1 MAILLRMNVVVV
13 DGEHLTLEE
22 IYAVAVDNVPVE
34 ISSDARQKVEQSR
47 SYVERLVEEDSVVY
61 GVTTGFG
68 RFSNVKI
75 EHDDVLTLQENLI
88 MSHQT
93 GVGEPFP
100 EDIVRAIMLLR
111 ANTLAKGHSG
121 IRVKVIQTLVEM
133 LNKRVHPVIPR
144 KGSVGASGDLAPL
157 AHLAGVLIG
166 QGEAWYN
173 GNRLPGANAMKRAG
187 IEPVQLHAKEGLALI
202 NGTQVMT
209 GLGVLIQL
217 QAERLAK
224 VFDIAGAITLEA
236 LKGTDTAFLELTH
249 KIRPHKGQRASA
261 RNLLKLLRGSDVI
274 QSHKHCSKVQD
285 AYSLRCMP
293 QVHGAS
299 KDVLRYVRGVLDVEI
314 NSATDNPLIFP
325 EQEMVISGG
334 NFHGQPIALAL
345 DFLAMGLAELANISE
360 RRIEHLVDP
369 DVSGLPGFLVKEG
382 GLNSGFMIAQVTAVA
397 LVSEN
402 KVLCHPASVDS
413 IPTSANKEDHVSMGT
428 TAAVKAL
435 EVLKNVQNVASI
447 ELLCGVQ
454 GLDFLTPLRPGN
466 GVKKAYD
473 VIRQS
478 VPYLENDRPLYQDM
492 QRCLELIIN
501 NTLLHEVEQE
511 IGELEL

>member
-1 MAILLRMNVVVV
+1 MNVVIV

-22 IYAVAVDNVPVE
+22 IYAVAVENVPVE
-34 ISSDARQKVEQSR
+34 LYADAVENIRTSREYVEQ
-47 SYVERLVEEDSVVY
+47 LVEQDDIVY

-68 RFSNVKI
+68 KFSNVKI
-75 EHDDVLTLQENLI
+75 KHEDVLTLQENLI
-88 MSHQT
+88 VSHQT
-93 GVGEPFP
+93 GVGEPFS

-111 ANTLAKGHSG
+111 ANTLSKGFSG
-121 IRVKVIQTLVEM
+121 VRPCVVQTIIEM
-133 LNKRVHPVIPR
+133 LNKRIHPVIPR

-157 AHLAGVLIG
+157 AHLAGVIIG
-166 QGEAWYN
+166 HGEAWYN
-173 GNRLPGANAMKRAG
+173 GQRLPGADAMKRAG
-187 IEPVQLHAKEGLALI
+187 IEPLQLQAKEGLALI

-224 VFDIAGAITLEA
+224 VLDIAGAITLEA

-249 KIRPHKGQRASA
+249 RVRPHQGQSASA
-261 RNLLKLLRGSDVI
+261 RNFVKLHRNSEII
-274 QSHKHCSKVQD
+274 QSHKNCQKVQD

-293 QVHGAS
+293 QVHGAT
-299 KDVLRYVRGVLDVEI
+299 KDVLRYVRSVLEIEI

-325 EQEMVISGG
+325 EERKVISGG
-334 NFHGQPIALAL
+334 NFHGQPVAMAM
-345 DFLAMGLAELANISE
+345 DFLAIALAELADISE

-382 GLNSGFMIAQVTAVA
+382 GLNSGFMIAQVTAVS

-435 EVLKNVQNVASI
+435 EVLRNVQHVAAI

-454 GLDFLTPLRPGN
+454 GVDFLAPLRPGD
-466 GVKKAYD
+466 GVQKAYD
-473 VIRQS
+473 MIRKN
-478 VPYLENDRPLYQDM
+478 VPYLEHDRALSHDI
-492 QRCLELIIN
+492 QRCWELIIN
-501 NTLLHEVEQE
+501 NTLLRAVERE
-511 IGELEL
+511 IGELE

>member
-1 MAILLRMNVVVV
+1 MNIVII

-34 ISSDARQKVEQSR
+34 ISSDAKIKIDQSR
-47 SYVERLVEEDSVVY
+47 KYVEELVKEDQVVY

-68 RFSNVKI
+68 KFSTVKI
-75 EHDDVLTLQENLI
+75 NHEDALKLQENLI
-88 MSHQT
+88 LSHQT

-100 EDIVRAIMLLR
+100 EDVVRAIMLLR
-111 ANTLAKGHSG
+111 ANTVSKGFSG
-121 IRVKVIQTLVEM
+121 IRLEVIQTLLDM
-133 LNKRVHPVIPR
+133 LNKRVHPIIPR

-157 AHLAGVLIG
+157 SHLAGVVIG
-166 QGEAWYN
+166 HGEAMYN
-173 GNRLPGANAMKRAG
+173 GKRLPGADAMKRAG
-187 IEPVQLHAKEGLALI
+187 IDTVQLQAKEGLALI

-209 GLGVLIQL
+209 GIGVLIQL

-224 VFDIAGAITLEA
+224 MLDVAGAVTLEA
-236 LKGTDTAFLELTH
+236 LKGTSTAFLDLTH
-249 KIRPHKGQRASA
+249 NLRPHKGQRASA
-261 RNLLKLLRGSDVI
+261 RNLLKLLQNSEIIR
-274 QSHKHCSKVQD
+274 SHKVCGRVQD

-293 QVHGAS
+293 QVHGAT
-299 KDVLRYVRGVLDVEI
+299 KDVLRYVRGVLEVEI
-314 NSATDNPLIFP
+314 NSVTDNPLIFP
-325 EQEMVISGG
+325 DQERVISGG
-334 NFHGQPIALAL
+334 NFHGQPVAFAM
-345 DFLAMGLAELANISE
+345 DFLAIALAELANISE

-402 KVLCHPASVDS
+402 KILCHPASVDS

-428 TAAVKAL
+428 TAAVKAYD
-435 EVLKNVQNVASI
+435 VLKNVQNVAAI
-447 ELLCGVQ
+447 ELLCGCQ
-454 GLDFLTPLRPGN
+454 GLDFVKPLKPGS
-466 GVKKAYD
+466 GVQKAYD

-478 VPYLENDRPLYQDM
+478 VPYLESDRALYLDM
-492 QRCLELIIN
+492 QKGLELIVN
-501 NTLLHEVEQE
+501 NTILREVEKE

>member
-1 MAILLRMNVVVV
+1 MNVVMI
-13 DGEHLTLEE
+13 DGEHLTLEQA
-22 IYAVAVDNVPVE
+22 YAVAVDNVPVE
-34 ISSDARQKVEQSR
+34 LSSDAVTKIVTARD
-47 SYVERLVEEDSVVY
+47 YVERLVEEDAIVY

-68 RFSNVKI
+68 KFSHVKI
-75 EHDDVLTLQENLI
+75 NHADVLTLQENLI

-100 EDIVRAIMLLR
+100 EDVVRAIMLLR
-111 ANTLAKGHSG
+111 INTLAKGYSG
-121 IRVKVIQTLVEM
+121 VRPCVIQTLIDM
-133 LNKRVHPVIPR
+133 LNKRVHPLIPR

-166 QGEAWYN
+166 KGEAWYN
-173 GNRLPGANAMKRAG
+173 GHRLPGADAMKRAG
-187 IEPVQLHAKEGLALI
+187 IQPVQLQAKEGLALI

-209 GLGVLIQL
+209 GLGVFIQL

-224 VFDIAGAITLEA
+224 ILDIAGAITLEA

-249 KIRPHKGQRASA
+249 RVRPHRGQSVSA
-261 RNLLKLLRGSDVI
+261 KNFLKLHAQSEII
-274 QSHKHCSKVQD
+274 QSHKNCTKVQD

-293 QVHGAS
+293 QVHGAT
-299 KDVLRYVRGVLDVEI
+299 KDVLRYVRSVLDIEI

-325 EQEMVISGG
+325 DEEKVISCG
-334 NFHGQPIALAL
+334 NFHGQPIAMAL
-345 DFLAMGLAELANISE
+345 DFLAIGLAELADISE

-382 GLNSGFMIAQVTAVA
+382 GLNSGFMIAQVTAVS

-402 KVLCHPASVDS
+402 KILAHPASVDS
-413 IPTSANKEDHVSMGT
+413 IPTSANQEDHVSMGT
-428 TAAVKAL
+428 TAAVKAF
-435 EVLKNVQNVASI
+435 EVLQNVQHVAAI

-454 GLDFLTPLRPGN
+454 GLDFLQPLTPGL
-466 GVKKAYD
+466 GVRTAYD
-473 VIRQS
+473 IIRTS
-478 VPYLENDRPLYQDM
+478 VPYLDRDRPLHLDI

-501 NTLLHEVEQE
+501 NTLLQAVEEAVGTLE
-511 IGELEL
+511 I

>member
-1 MAILLRMNVVVV
+1 MNIVSI
-13 DGEHLTLEE
+13 DGEQLTLEE
-22 IYAVAVDNVPVE
+22 LYGVAADNVPVE
-34 ISSDARQKVEQSR
+34 LSSDAVQKIQAARNYVEQ
-47 SYVERLVEEDSVVY
+47 LVEEDKIVY

-68 RFSNVKI
+68 KFSNVKI
-75 EHDDVLTLQENLI
+75 EHDAVLKLQENLI
-88 MSHQT
+88 LSHQT
-93 GVGEPFP
+93 GVGTPFP
-100 EDIVRAIMLLR
+100 EDVVRAIMLLR
-111 ANTLAKGHSG
+111 ANTLAKGFSG
-121 IRVKVIQTLVEM
+121 VRECVIRTLLSM

-166 QGEAWYN
+166 AGEAWYN
-173 GNRLPGANAMKRAG
+173 GQRLPGTDAMQRAG
-187 IEPVQLHAKEGLALI
+187 IEPLQLQAKEGLALI

-224 VFDIAGAITLEA
+224 MLDIAGAITLEA
-236 LKGTDTAFLELTH
+236 LKGTDTAFFELTH
-249 KIRPHKGQRASA
+249 RVRPHKGQSASA
-261 RNLLKLLRGSDVI
+261 RNFLKLHQNSEIL
-274 QSHKHCSKVQD
+274 QSHKECLKVQD

-293 QVHGAS
+293 QVHGAT
-299 KDVLRYVRGVLDVEI
+299 KDVLRYVRSVLEVEI
-314 NSATDNPLIFP
+314 NSATDNPLVFA
-325 EQEMVISGG
+325 EQQEVISGG
-334 NFHGQPIALAL
+334 NFHGQPIAMAL
-345 DFLAMGLAELANISE
+345 DFLAIALAELADISE

-402 KVLCHPASVDS
+402 KILCHPASVDS

-428 TAAVKAL
+428 TAAVKAF
-435 EVLKNVQNVASI
+435 EVLKNVQNVTAI

-454 GLDFLTPLRPGN
+454 GLDFLTPLRPGD
-466 GVKKAYD
+466 GVRKAYEM
-473 VIRQS
+473 IRKS
-478 VPYLENDRPLYQDM
+478 VPYLESDRALYHDI

-501 NTLLHEVEQE
+501 NTLLNAVEQE
-511 IGELEL
+511 VGKLEL